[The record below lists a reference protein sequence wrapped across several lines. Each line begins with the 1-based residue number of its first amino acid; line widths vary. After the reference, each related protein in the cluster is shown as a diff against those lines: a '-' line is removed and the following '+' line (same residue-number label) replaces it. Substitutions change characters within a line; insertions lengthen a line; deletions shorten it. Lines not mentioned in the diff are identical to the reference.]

1 MPPTSTG
8 VGGAVLFEPP
18 LELDVGETAVPVV
31 LEPPT
36 PPTPPTPRP
45 AALDA
50 VLAEA
55 AEAADDWLAS
65 CEDME
70 AGNVVA
76 EADGTELVL
85 SGLRVEVAKPLRLEA
100 AAAAEVIDA
109 CDAVDC
115 EKRKAAMAVDCELR
129 LPGLEDIAA
138 LEGIEVVAFDLV
150 STCHMYIDIQ
160 PNLQGMV
167 ELFPVRL
174 RVPDDIEGLGVGE
187 GLELEE
193 K

>member
-18 LELDVGETAVPVV
+18 PELDVGETAVPVV

-36 PPTPPTPRP
+36 PPTPPTPGP

-50 VLAEA
+50 VLAVT

-65 CEDME
+65 CEVKD
-70 AGNVVA
+70 AGIVVA
-76 EADGTELVL
+76 EADGTEFVL

-100 AAAAEVIDA
+100 AAAMEDIDA
-109 CDAVDC
+109 WDAVDC
-115 EKRKAAMAVDCELR
+115 AKKAAMADDCELR

-138 LEGIEVVAFDLV
+138 LEGVEVVAIEFV
-150 STCHMYIDIQ
+150 NTCPMYINTQ
-160 PNLQGMV
+160 SNLPGMV

-174 RVPDDIEGLGVGE
+174 RVLDVIEGLGVGE
-187 GLELEE
+187 GLELDE